1 MQKNPLVSIIIP
13 VYNVEPYLE
22 KCLQSVVTQTYKN
35 IEILLVNDGSTDRS
49 PAVCRAFAA
58 RDTRIQVLN
67 QENGGVSSARNAGLE
82 MANGEYVCFIDS
94 DDWVETDYVATLW
107 EVLEKCGAD
116 IAVVGFMEERDGGSR
131 SVYRSEGIRVWDMP
145 TAYRKLFRD
154 KKLRNF
160 TWGKLFKRD
169 FFRTVRFPVGRTFED
184 IAVMGML
191 VAQAKRV
198 AVSHV
203 PKYHYLIRKGSIT
216 QTRSM
221 ENEWCGMQALYDQA
235 ALGISLGVFKKY
247 PPRFLRRCIRFI
259 DRMIVMDGEEGIPRY
274 MREAMQYVRLYEGRS
289 LGEIGLKGW
298 GCKWLILKYPD
309 FYCRWIRRIKG

>member
-1 MQKNPLVSIIIP
+1 MQKKPLVSIIIP
-13 VYNVEPYLE
+13 VYNVEAYLE
-22 KCLQSVVTQTYKN
+22 KCLQSVVTQTYTN

-58 RDTRIQVLN
+58 RDTRIRVLN
-67 QENGGVSSARNAGLE
+67 RENGGLSSARNAGLE
-82 MANGEYVCFIDS
+82 VANGEYVCFIDS

-107 EVLEKCGAD
+107 EVLEKYGAD

-145 TAYRKLFRD
+145 TAYRKLFRN
-154 KKLRNF
+154 KELRSF
-160 TWGKLFKRD
+160 VCGKLFKRD
-169 FFRTVRFPVGRTFED
+169 FFRTVRFPVGKVFED

-247 PPRFLRRCIRFI
+247 PPCFLRWCIRFI

-298 GCKWLILKYPD
+298 GCKWLILKHPD